1 MTPTTEEI
9 RTYNPT
15 VPVPIAAAYLG
26 ITPQSVREGI
36 KDGDLPIGIKRGGRF
51 YVYPDRL
58 IAYRCGETV
67 NPETDK
73 RAVVSFLQKLIEAVE
88 GTP

>member
-1 MTPTTEEI
+1 MAPTTEEI
-9 RTYNPT
+9 RAHDPT
-15 VPVPIAAAYLG
+15 VPVPVAAAYLG
-26 ITPQSVREGI
+26 ITPQSVREGM
-36 KDGDLPIGIKRGGRF
+36 KEGDLPIGIKRGNRF
-51 YVYPDRL
+51 YIYPDRL
-58 IAYRCGETV
+58 IAYRCGDTA